1 MLSDLKYKEGEDF
14 IEGMNELQKEGFVLK
29 SDAPKKK
36 KKKKKGQQ
44 GKAPPVPQNNILK
57 ESQEIDL
64 EEVNKRT
71 QQLLEERKQLFRG
84 IECENSCYIFSK
96 KNWIRIFCYKVIN
109 HGQFEN
115 FVMVLIVF
123 SSFKL
128 VFDTY
133 TNNMTAEDPVIIYS
147 SYFDL
152 IFQIL
157 FTIEMCLKIVS
168 FGFCMDDN
176 SYLTEGWS

>member
-36 KKKKKGQQ
+36 KKKKKGPSD
-44 GKAPPVPQNNILK
+44 KPAPVPQNNILK
-57 ESQEIDL
+57 ESAEIDL

-84 IECENSCYIFSK
+84 IECENSIYLFSK

-133 TNNMTAEDPVIIYS
+133 TNGMTADNPVVIYS

-152 IFQIL
+152 VFQIM
-157 FTIEMCLKIVS
+157 FTIEMCLKILA